1 MKKLL
6 SLTAIA
12 ALMVACGSAET
23 TEEPGTP
30 GNPVTPTTPAS
41 GVAPEIAG
49 NLQSV
54 TFDPDAETLQVTLT
68 SLDGDTASTTYA
80 RDTTY
85 DVPGYIAFV
94 QQDDPLDRFFTGY
107 AAESAD
113 GSSQA
118 VLVVDGGQFNRFF
131 GGANYVQVGAYTA
144 PDSGLASYAGTYVG
158 LLNIG
163 TRDGTLPSAAD
174 PDLLPERAGQVTGD
188 VFINVDF
195 ADAAVNGAITNRV
208 DVDGVG
214 ATLDTVVLVDATLAA
229 NGSFSGASENT
240 ANDTIGSFAGVL
252 GGSGATS
259 MSGGIHLTGDFIP
272 GIDNEQEYG
281 IFVLNQCG
289 TAGEAAICAG
299 LDDVDE

>member
-6 SLTAIA
+6 SMTA
-12 ALMVACGSAET
+12 MVTLLIACGASET

-30 GNPVTPTTPAS
+30 VTPVTPVS

-49 NLQSV
+49 NLRAV
-54 TFDPDAETLQVTLT
+54 AFDPVGETLQVTLT
-68 SLDGDTASTTYA
+68 ALDGDTTSTTYT
-80 RDTTY
+80 RDASIV
-85 DVPGYIAFV
+85 VPGYIAFV
-94 QQDDPLDRFFTGY
+94 QQDDPLDRFYTGF

-118 VLVVDGGQFNRFF
+118 VLVMDGGQFNRFF
-131 GGANYVQVGAYTA
+131 GGVSYAQVGAYTA

-163 TRDGTLPSAAD
+163 TRDGTLPSSED

-188 VFINVDF
+188 IFLNVDF
-195 ADAAVNGAITNRV
+195 TDAAVNGAIVNRV

-214 ATLDTVVLVDATLAA
+214 ATLDTVFLVDAALAA
-229 NGSFSGASENT
+229 NGAFEGSSENR
-240 ANDTIGSFAGVL
+240 ANEGIGSFAGVL
-252 GGSGATS
+252 GGNGATS

-272 GIDNEQEYG
+272 EFDNEEEYG

-289 TAGEAAICAG
+289 TAGEAAICASV
-299 LDDVDE
+299 DNVDE